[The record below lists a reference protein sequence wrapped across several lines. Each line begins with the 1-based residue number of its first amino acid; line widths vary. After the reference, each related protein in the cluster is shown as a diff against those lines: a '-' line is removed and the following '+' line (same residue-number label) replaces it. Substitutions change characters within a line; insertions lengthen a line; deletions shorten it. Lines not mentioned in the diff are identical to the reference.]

1 MSDPLL
7 ISLLD
12 DLRAQMS
19 ALNDLLHP
27 VYPGNPK
34 RIAELEARIAEIRVA
49 LAERKAALA
58 KTAA

>member
-1 MSDPLL
+1 MADDVLTA
-7 ISLLD
+7 LLD

-34 RIAELEARIAEIRVA
+34 RIAELEARIVEIRTA
-49 LAERKAALA
+49 LAERKATLA